1 MSPQSPRLMMHEPPP
16 LPSLA
21 FSPQG
26 PAVVEDPWAGLRSLT
41 PARIALG
48 RAGHA
53 LPTRELLAADE
64 AHARARAAVHAP
76 LDVDA
81 LGDQLR
87 ELTGGV
93 PPVRVESAA
102 PDRSRYLLRPDL
114 GRRLSAESRRQLTP
128 PAGHAPG
135 CDLAI
140 LIADGLSTT
149 AVARHAAA
157 VVGAILSAAPADWRI
172 APLVLATQARVALG
186 DEVGELLGARLIA
199 VLLGE
204 RPGLSCQESLGLYLT
219 WAPRPGRT
227 DAERNCL
234 SNIHPG
240 GLSPA
245 NVAHKL
251 WWLAGEA
258 RRLSLTGVHLK
269 DRSGAVG
276 LLGENS

>member
-1 MSPQSPRLMMHEPPP
+1 MPEPPA
-16 LPSLA
+16 LPS
-21 FSPQG
+21 
-26 PAVVEDPWAGLRSLT
+26 PADTRPTVLTDAWSSLRSLT

-53 LPTRELLAADE
+53 LPTREVLAADE

-81 LGDQLR
+81 LGKQLS
-87 ELTGGV
+87 ELAGGV
-93 PPVRVESAA
+93 PPVRVCSAA
-102 PDRSRYLLRPDL
+102 PDRQRYLLRPDL
-114 GRRLSAESRRQLTP
+114 GRRLSPESRSQLTSHTR
-128 PAGHAPG
+128 GSSG

-149 AVARHAAA
+149 AVARHAPA
-157 VVGAILSAAPADWRI
+157 VVAAILSAAPADWRI
-172 APLVLATQARVALG
+172 GPLVLATQARVALG
-186 DEVGELLGARLIA
+186 DEVGERLGARLIA

-240 GLSPA
+240 GLSPTD
-245 NVAHKL
+245 VAHKL
-251 WWLAGEA
+251 WWLAREA
-258 RRLSLTGVHLK
+258 RRLSLTGVQLK
-269 DRSGAVG
+269 DRSGAARV
-276 LLGENS
+276 LDAPPRALG

>member
-1 MSPQSPRLMMHEPPP
+1 MPEPPTS
-16 LPSLA
+16 PSTA
-21 FSPQG
+21 CQH
-26 PAVVEDPWAGLRSLT
+26 PAVLADAWSGLRSLT

-53 LPTRELLAADE
+53 LPTREVLAADE

-76 LDVDA
+76 LDVEP
-81 LGDQLR
+81 LSDQLR
-87 ELTGGV
+87 DLANGV
-93 PPVRVESAA
+93 PPMRVCSAA
-102 PDRSRYLLRPDL
+102 PDRQRYLLRPDL
-114 GRRLSAESRRQLTP
+114 GRRLSPESRRLLTP
-128 PAGHAPG
+128 RAGTAAN

-140 LIADGLSTT
+140 LVADGLSTT
-149 AVARHAAA
+149 AVSRHAPA
-157 VVGAILSAAPADWRI
+157 VVRAILSGAPTNWRI
-172 APLVLATQARVALG
+172 GPLVLATQARVALG

-240 GLSPA
+240 GLSPTD
-245 NVAHKL
+245 VAHKL

-258 RRLSLTGVHLK
+258 RRLTLTGVHLK
-269 DRSGAVG
+269 DRSGSAG
-276 LLGENS
+276 LRNERGEALE